1 MLSESTLTNP
11 TDLMQELG
19 IKKDVYYLD
28 LQFLGIKAMKGDDRK
43 AYLTQEQAD
52 RVRALRSH
60 MNQTGTRV
68 GFDDGKPVNGL
79 AIKEKN
85 ELATTQDIYTKP
97 EDPIADQDMG
107 QVLFRKGAEL
117 KARETAMPDLVVRAI
132 ADQLT
137 EEQLPED
144 LQQKVELC
152 REAANPK
159 YTPADLASQLISR
172 YAVGG

>member
-1 MLSESTLTNP
+1 MSLESTLINP
-11 TDLMQELG
+11 TDLMAELG

-28 LQFLGIKAMKGDDRK
+28 LQFLGIKAIKGEDRK

-52 RVRALRSH
+52 RVRALRSY

-79 AIKEKN
+79 AVKEKN
-85 ELATTQDIYTKP
+85 ELANQDIYTKP

-117 KARETAMPDLVVRAI
+117 KAREVAMPDLVVRAI
-132 ADQLT
+132 ADQLS

-144 LQQKVELC
+144 LKEKVELC

-159 YTPADLASQLISR
+159 YTPADLASQLIAR

>member
-1 MLSESTLTNP
+1 MALESTLINP
-11 TDLMQELG
+11 ADLMTELG

-28 LQFLGIKAMKGDDRK
+28 LQFLGIKAIKGEDRK

-52 RVRALRSH
+52 RVRALRYY

-79 AIKEKN
+79 AVKDKS
-85 ELATTQDIYTKP
+85 ELASQDIYTKP
-97 EDPIADQDMG
+97 EEPIADQDMG

-144 LQQKVELC
+144 LREKIGLC

-159 YTPADLASQLISR
+159 YTPADLASQLIAR